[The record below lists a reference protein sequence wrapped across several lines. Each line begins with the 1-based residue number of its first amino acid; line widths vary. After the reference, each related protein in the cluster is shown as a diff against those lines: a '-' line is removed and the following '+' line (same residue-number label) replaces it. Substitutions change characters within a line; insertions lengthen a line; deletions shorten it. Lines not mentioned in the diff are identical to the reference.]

1 MKRSKALPDHLCFP
15 VPPARIDRTLAEAPL
30 VPDVA
35 ATYLAEIRRW
45 RDAVVAAVAANDPTI
60 ANVENLT
67 SRARSRL
74 AILLDTSW
82 DAPTRGWAAAS
93 NYDLA
98 PFPAARP
105 PSLVYEPMKAVLE
118 VLHWRAAIVNYLTD
132 VWDVLG
138 KPELEMGE
146 CAAIGEFIRPAS
158 LAGRCVYC
166 LTEFTFDHLDPE
178 DHACVMA
185 GLVGAR

>member
-105 PSLVYEPMKAVLE
+105 PSLVY
-118 VLHWRAAIVNYLTD
+118 
-132 VWDVLG
+132 
-138 KPELEMGE
+138 
-146 CAAIGEFIRPAS
+146 
-158 LAGRCVYC
+158 
-166 LTEFTFDHLDPE
+166 
-178 DHACVMA
+178 
-185 GLVGAR
+185 